1 MDHGIDA
8 LGAPAPL
15 PTPRGP
21 ASEELFARLRG
32 PLRRMGE
39 GPSPCDDPVAGEDA
53 ALTLFA
59 LYELHYR
66 GFEGVD
72 EDWEWEPGLLA
83 WRAALERHFEE
94 AVRDGAPPPAVAPGE
109 AVDALIEMV
118 RADDGP
124 SLSRHL
130 ARTGTL
136 EQFQEFVIHR
146 SAYQLKE
153 ADPHSWA
160 IPRLAGRAKAALVE
174 IQCDEYGGGRAEW
187 IHAELFRRTM
197 LGLGLDGA
205 YGAYLDRIPGLTLS
219 TVNLMSFFGL
229 HRRLRGA
236 LAGHLAVLES
246 TSSIPMRRYG
256 DGLRRLGFGPQTT
269 RFFDE
274 HVEADAMHEQ
284 VAVHD
289 LCGGL
294 CAQDP
299 MLAPDVLLGAAA
311 VLWIERRFAGHML
324 ESWAEGSSSLLTSQP
339 SAAPV

>member
-1 MDHGIDA
+1 MDPGIDA

-21 ASEELFARLRG
+21 ASEELFERLRG
-32 PLRRMGE
+32 PVRRTGE
-39 GPSPCDDPVAGEDA
+39 GPAPSDDPVDGEDA

-83 WRAALERHFEE
+83 WRATLEARFEA
-94 AVRDGAPPPAVAPGE
+94 AVRDAAAPPAVAAGE
-109 AVDALIEMV
+109 ATDALIEMV

-130 ARTGTL
+130 ARIGTL

-174 IQCDEYGGGRAEW
+174 IQSDEYGGGRAEW

-205 YGAYLDRIPGLTLS
+205 YGAYLDRIPGLSLS

-256 DGLRRLGFGPQTT
+256 DGLRRLGFGPETT
-269 RFFDE
+269 AFFDE

-299 MLAPDVLLGAAA
+299 TLAPDVLLGAAA
-311 VLWIERRFAGHML
+311 VLWIERRFAAHIL
-324 ESWAEGSSSLLTSQP
+324 DSWAEGRGSLLIPQS